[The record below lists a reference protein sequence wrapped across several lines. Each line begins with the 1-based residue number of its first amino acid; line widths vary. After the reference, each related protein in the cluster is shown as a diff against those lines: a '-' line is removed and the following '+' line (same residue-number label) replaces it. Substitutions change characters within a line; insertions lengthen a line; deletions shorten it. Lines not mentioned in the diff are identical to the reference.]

1 MNTRATTSRFRASG
15 KAILARAGATILA
28 LGLALPAAAHAQ
40 AAAPAP
46 APAPAPAAAR
56 APAAVRAQAARAVP
70 GAGNAEGARSTAGAA
85 ASPVMDALRQV
96 SQRYEANLVGSAK
109 EMPAD
114 KYGYKPTAQQ
124 RTFGALMLHVA
135 RSNEFFCSSISGQP
149 QPKGAQLEP
158 TSPKDALVN
167 ALEKSF
173 NYCTNVLSKVND
185 SELDAQVPF
194 FGNRKVTRATAV
206 MGLAE
211 DWADHY
217 GQAAMY
223 LRLNGMLPPSAQR
236 RGGM

>member
-1 MNTRATTSRFRASG
+1 MTSRVITFGIVA
-15 KAILARAGATILA
+15 LAACV
-28 LGLALPAAAHAQ
+28 ALPAAAHAQ
-40 AAAPAP
+40 S
-46 APAPAPAAAR
+46 
-56 APAAVRAQAARAVP
+56 AQKDHTTRIQP
-70 GAGNAEGARSTAGAA
+70 DP
-85 ASPVMDALRQV
+85 SPVMNALRQV
-96 SQRYEANLVGSAK
+96 SPEYQRNLVGSAE

-135 RSNEFFCSSISGQP
+135 MSNEFMCSSISGQP
-149 QPKGAQLEP
+149 QPKAAQLEP
-158 TSPKDALVN
+158 TSPKAQLV
-167 ALEKSF
+167 ARLKESF
-173 NYCTNVLSKVND
+173 SYCTDVLAKVND
-185 SELDAQVPF
+185 SGLDQQVPF